1 MPEIIQN
8 EAGSFHNYLSE
19 GCKLCKIGAKMV
31 LFITGIC
38 GRDCFYCPISEDRKN
53 DVTYANERRVTSH
66 EDVIAEAHR
75 MDALGTG
82 ITGGEPLLELGR
94 VVHYI
99 RLLKSEFGKEHHIH
113 LYTSIAPDRNAL
125 VALADAGLDE
135 IRFHPPQDMWDSL
148 EHTPFAD
155 SIRVAIEL
163 GMSAGVEI
171 PSIEGVEGVLPLLD
185 AVGGF
190 LNLNELEFSDTN
202 ADAMHL
208 RGYEL
213 VDDMSNAVLN
223 SRAYAQKLAVHASK
237 VHFCSSRYKD
247 AVQLRKRLLRI
258 ANKTARVFD
267 EITDDGT
274 IVVGV
279 VENDEL
285 DAIVGV
291 LNELEVPDD
300 MFEVKGGRIEIAWWI
315 LEDIADDLKRVGGT
329 LSIIEKY
336 PFEGGLVVETM
347 PI

>member
-31 LFITGIC
+31 LFVTGIC
-38 GRDCFYCPISEDRKN
+38 GRDCFYCPISEDRKD
-53 DVTYANERRVTSH
+53 DVTYANERRVTSD
-66 EDVIAEAHR
+66 EDVIAAAHQ

-94 VVHYI
+94 VLHYI
-99 RLLKSEFGKEHHIH
+99 RLLKSEFGVEHHIH
-113 LYTSIAPDRNAL
+113 LYTSIAPDKETLA
-125 VALADAGLDE
+125 VLADAGLDE
-135 IRFHPPQDMWDSL
+135 IRFHPPQNMWDSL
-148 EHTPFAD
+148 EQTPFAD
-155 SIRVAIEL
+155 SITTAIEL
-163 GMSAGVEI
+163 GMSAGIEI
-171 PSIEGVEGVLPLLD
+171 PSIEGAEGVLPLLD

-213 VDDMSNAVLN
+213 VDDMSNAVAN
-223 SRAYAQKLAVHASK
+223 SRACAQKLAVSSSK

-258 ANKTARVFD
+258 ANKTARAFD
-267 EITDDGT
+267 GITDEGT
-274 IVVGV
+274 IVVGIIESGGRDNV
-279 VENDEL
+279 VGILREM
-285 DAIVGV
+285 
-291 LNELEVPDD
+291 EVPDD

-315 LEDIADDLKRVGGT
+315 LEDIADDLKRVGCT
-329 LSIIEKY
+329 LSIIERY